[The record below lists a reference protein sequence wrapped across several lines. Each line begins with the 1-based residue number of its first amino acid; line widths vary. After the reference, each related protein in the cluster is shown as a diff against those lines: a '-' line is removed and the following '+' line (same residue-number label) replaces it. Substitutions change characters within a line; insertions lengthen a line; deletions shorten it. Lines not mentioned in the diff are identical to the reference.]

1 MLIEQSGLNS
11 FLLTNIDR
19 AVVRPVIYCKA
30 ERNTLFPAPVSPVIV
45 MKVGEDEK
53 QTSACA
59 NTPQLDKVKDF
70 KN

>member
-1 MLIEQSGLNS
+1 LQGGKKY
-11 FLLTNIDR
+11 T
-19 AVVRPVIYCKA
+19 
-30 ERNTLFPAPVSPVIV
+30 FPAPVSPVIV